1 MIDALRTA
9 AAPALRAWIDANVR
23 DVLAAVRRATDRAVP
38 STTIRD
44 LVEEQ
49 FTHEPSPIEAIIA
62 GAARA
67 PTVELSPER
76 RAALRSERD
85 DLMGKRRK
93 SYDEGARLRAI
104 NVELAGNIDQKEAVR
119 WLKARAR
126 KLAGSFDPDVVVGA
140 FRFLP
145 GWRIEETVT
154 FYPVTYTTSDAVSR
168 WITALDGRGISHFD
182 VGPSNQGPRWF
193 DVRVNSW
200 RDPAT
205 RAMVPAD
212 IAGLARLVD
221 RVRVVGADTKGK
233 PTLPATAD
241 TGTLYTAQMQRGES
255 GIALSL
261 RGIVLG
267 VRGWTFTAP
276 DGASFTLPEKPHDAH
291 DAIDGGA
298 VYRWAYEHGLNAQ
311 AEAAIPTAEA
321 AVPLARTG
329 GAEDWSRNLCQVCF
343 RAHALTPLRGVLV
356 DHGHRRPGWGYNVQ
370 PCRGSGVVS
379 YAASATTTALEAE
392 VMVRTLHNLHADYAV
407 LAAGGADVVF
417 DVKVYTRTPDGW
429 KVRETDEARR
439 RRYGEWRTHD
449 ERVDR
454 THPLWATVRQ
464 TQMQQIARS
473 IRGLQSTIP
482 FFRSAVRQ
490 WGPWAQ
496 DTPVTDVYRRILHGI
511 DAVDKEGL
519 GGALAAPGRA

>member
-9 AAPALRAWIDANVR
+9 AAPALRAWIDANAR

-62 GAARA
+62 SAARA

-76 RAALRSERD
+76 RAALRAEREE
-85 DLMGKRRK
+85 LTWKRRK
-93 SYDEGARLRAI
+93 SYAEGARLREI
-104 NVELAGNIDQKEAVR
+104 NAELAGNMDQKEVVR

-126 KLAGSFDPDVVVGA
+126 KLAGGFDPDVVVGA

-145 GWRIEETVT
+145 GWRIEETDT
-154 FYPVTYTTSDAVSR
+154 FYPVTYATSDAVSR
-168 WITALDGRGISHFD
+168 WLSAQVGRSVAHLR
-182 VGPSNQGPRWF
+182 VESSLYPRWF
-193 DVRVNSW
+193 DIRVDAW

-205 RAMVPAD
+205 RATVPAD
-212 IAGLARLVD
+212 IEGLAVLVD
-221 RVRVVGADTKGK
+221 HVRVVGADTKGK
-233 PTLPATAD
+233 LTLPVTAD
-241 TGTLYTAQMQRGES
+241 AGTLYTAQMQRGASEN
-255 GIALSL
+255 ALSL

-276 DGASFTLPEKPHDAH
+276 DGASFTLPEKPHEAH

-298 VYRWAYEHGLNAQ
+298 VYKWAYAHGLDVQ

-321 AVPLARTG
+321 AVPLARAD
-329 GAEDWSRNLCQVCF
+329 GAEYWSRNLCQVCF

-392 VMVRTLHNLHADYAV
+392 VMVRTLHNLQAEYAA

-417 DVKVYTRTPDGW
+417 DVKVYTRTPEGR
-429 KVRETDEARR
+429 KVRETDEERR
-439 RRYGEWRTHD
+439 RRYGEWRIHD

-454 THPLWATVRQ
+454 THPLWTTVRQ
-464 TQMQQIARS
+464 TQMQQTARS

-496 DTPVTDVYRRILHGI
+496 DTPVTDVYRRILQGI